1 MTTSSCRSKLG
12 VSEIVAAIALTS
24 IVVAAMTLLLFHSY
38 SYVGSFSSVI
48 QQTVDEKI
56 AREKERFIIEHVY
69 DDHIYVYN
77 VGEIEIKIDKVYVN
91 HVDQTSLVS
100 SPTLPYTLKPGEYV
114 DINLPGVT
122 DDDYIVVVSLRGNK
136 AYWGG

>member
-1 MTTSSCRSKLG
+1 
-12 VSEIVAAIALTS
+12 
-24 IVVAAMTLLLFHSY
+24 MTLLLFHSY
-38 SYVGSFSSVI
+38 SYVGSFSSVT